1 MTRLEDIYGQVRT
14 IAELSATEE
23 YVVRETFKQTH
34 KTYQNEKSAI
44 RAARRELAYMRSHCG
59 IIKNHFG
66 MQRTRFPNN
75 QNN

>member
-14 IAELSATEE
+14 IKELSSSEE
-23 YVVRETFKQTH
+23 FIVKESFEQTN
-34 KTYQNEKSAI
+34 KTYMTEKHAI

-66 MQRTRFPNN
+66 MIRTKFPDQKN
-75 QNN
+75 